1 MMKYQLFLLKEAWA
15 TNNTNYNNSGYPD
28 FTARTAIV
36 RADKKMLAERKKRVM
51 NKFYDIAAKE
61 GLRIASYIRLEE
73 MKGNKDE

>member
-1 MMKYQLFLLKEAWA
+1 
-15 TNNTNYNNSGYPD
+15 
-28 FTARTAIV
+28 
-36 RADKKMLAERKKRVM
+36 MLAERKKRVM